1 MQKSEIMREIL
12 AYLADHPDA
21 QDTLAGI
28 FEWWLLERKITY
40 QMTPVKEAL
49 AELANKGLVLEVSGA
64 DSQIHYRV
72 NRHKLS
78 EIRSMLNPD

>member
-1 MQKSEIMREIL
+1 
-12 AYLADHPDA
+12 
-21 QDTLAGI
+21 
-28 FEWWLLERKITY
+28 
-40 QMTPVKEAL
+40 MTPVKEAL